1 MVREASHPHDVMVRR
16 ARRFQRAAESG
27 DRPVLRNPDTR
38 VPHPAL
44 ASSSRAVLT
53 DRGGSSADLARV
65 YTRIAVFVFSTD
77 RPALRAT
84 SHILCLIVPPYLPR
98 SPTHLGKNF
107 RRILATVWPL
117 AVTLTGQVFPTR
129 VCTNC
134 SRVWASPHPWM
145 RPCSLGICWGWF
157 CRECASPS
165 SHGCHAGRAD
175 VFEVVQRAVRRIS
188 YAKHVLAE
196 GID

>member
-38 VPHPAL
+38 VPHPTL

-53 DRGGSSADLARV
+53 DRGGSCSPLIGQSADHARV
-65 YTRIAVFVFSTD
+65 YKRVAIFFCNTD
-77 RPALRAT
+77 GAALRAT
-84 SHILCLIVPPYLPR
+84 SNILCHIIPPYLPW
-98 SPTHLGKNF
+98 
-107 RRILATVWPL
+107 RILATAWPL
-117 AVTLTGQVFPTR
+117 AVTLTGRMFPTR
-129 VCTNC
+129 VCTHC
-134 SRVWASPHPWM
+134 SRAWASPHPWM

-175 VFEVVQRAVRRIS
+175 AFEVVQRAVRRIS

>member
-27 DRPVLRNPDTR
+27 DCPVLRNPDTR
-38 VPHPAL
+38 VPHPTL

-53 DRGGSSADLARV
+53 DRGSSSADLARV
-65 YTRIAVFVFSTD
+65 YERIAIFLFSTD
-77 RPALRAT
+77 RAALRAT
-84 SHILCLIVPPYLPR
+84 SHILCHIIPPYLPW
-98 SPTHLGKNF
+98 
-107 RRILATVWPL
+107 RILATVWPL

-134 SRVWASPHPWM
+134 SRAWASPHPWM
-145 RPCSLGICWGWF
+145 RPCSQGICWGWF
-157 CRECASPS
+157 CRDCASPS
-165 SHGCHAGRAD
+165 SHGCHAVRSGA
-175 VFEVVQRAVRRIS
+175 FEVVQRLIV

-196 GID
+196 GIE